1 MPDLPPPVPPGPPG
15 SPASDPSGTTPG
27 GSATGIRTAVDE
39 RSTTGPERE
48 DVIVP
53 RPPRVGDLT
62 TGWRIM
68 MIAAWT
74 GVFLAFAGVW
84 KASIEIGIRTWW
96 IGPRSDP
103 RPVFVQV
110 IPFVLAIGVA
120 LAATYNVRRLPWI
133 GVAGALAVGLVAVFD
148 ISRSGG
154 LALVEGTIGAAAL
167 LVALAS
173 FGGRYRRA
181 PSPADGTTSG

>member
-1 MPDLPPPVPPGPPG
+1 MPHLPPPVPPGPPG
-15 SPASDPSGTTPG
+15 SPDPPETAPPGAEAGT
-27 GSATGIRTAVDE
+27 RTAVDV
-39 RSTTGPERE
+39 RSEGRDDPERP
-48 DVIVP
+48 DVHVP

-103 RPVFVQV
+103 RPVVVQV
-110 IPFVLAIGVA
+110 IPFVLAIAVA

-133 GVAGALAVGLVAVFD
+133 GVAGALGVGLVAVFD

-154 LALVEGTIGAAAL
+154 LALVEGAIGAAAL
-167 LVALAS
+167 LVALGS
-173 FGGRYRRA
+173 FGGRYRR
-181 PSPADGTTSG
+181 PPAVADDTAAR